1 MNLKKVIKV
10 SSIIILIIVS
20 IAFIA
25 LKSIGFQF
33 AGPDTKAKVLII
45 EDKNEKNKIKQ
56 KSNVQ

>member
-45 EDKNEKNKIKQ
+45 EDKNEKK
-56 KSNVQ
+56 

>member
-20 IAFIA
+20 IAFIT

-45 EDKNEKNKIKQ
+45 EDKNEKK
-56 KSNVQ
+56 